1 MQRIA
6 LSNLPLCGLAAIVLF
21 LAAPLARA
29 QEGEEIQEIK
39 AVVGLPFSAVS
50 TQENI
55 RVTGD
60 GNRFIH
66 KITNHHYRDGQGRT
80 RLDREIPVQ
89 FSVSHPGA
97 PNQQVVT
104 INNRVTGEIDMLIPE
119 RKTAT
124 VLQRSGLKV
133 VDIPAGQPEIVTWFA
148 NVRIGPNEP
157 GWSSPV
163 ALGEKSIEGLHA
175 VGVQKTYTLAA
186 GAVGNEKAVTIIVE
200 QWSSP
205 DLGVILLKTSRAS
218 TGGEVRYSLQQIV
231 QAEPSADL
239 FAVPADYK
247 KVVIKPGSSGNG
259 NVVSAESPS
268 TGSVVAQQ

>member
-6 LSNLPLCGLAAIVLF
+6 FPTRPLCGLASIVL
-21 LAAPLARA
+21 LLGTPLARA
-29 QEGEEIQEIK
+29 QEAEETPEIK

-50 TQENI
+50 IQETI

-66 KITNHHYRDGQGRT
+66 KITNHHYRDAQGRT
-80 RLDREIPVQ
+80 RLDREIPMQ
-89 FSVSHPGA
+89 FSVSRPSA
-97 PNQQVVT
+97 PSQQVVT
-104 INNRVTGEIDMLIPE
+104 INNKVTGEIDMLIPE

-124 VLQRSGLKV
+124 VLQRSGMKV
-133 VDIPAGQPEIVTWFA
+133 VDVPASQPEIVTWFN

-163 ALGEKSIEGLHA
+163 SLGEKSIEGLHA
-175 VGVQKTYTLAA
+175 VGTQKIYTLAA
-186 GAVGNEKAVTIIVE
+186 GAVGNEKAITITVE

-205 DLGVILLKTSRAS
+205 DLGVILMKTTHAS

-239 FAVPADYK
+239 FTVPAEYK
-247 KVVIKPGSSGNG
+247 KVVVNPGSGNT
-259 NVVSAESPS
+259 VSAQS
-268 TGSVVAQQ
+268 TTNSGTVVAQQ